1 MGKRSSHVSALKMK
15 GPNWDSGHTATSD
28 ARMADGVSTRG
39 RGRGSIA
46 FGRGN
51 DDRGVGGARAESVP
65 EASHGDDGGVA
76 VKLEGI
82 ENCCS
87 SSDGTSSLAVT

>member
-1 MGKRSSHVSALKMK
+1 MGKRSSPVSALKMK
-15 GPNWDSGHTATSD
+15 GPNWDSGHTAMSD
-28 ARMADGVSTRG
+28 ATMADGVSTRG

-46 FGRGN
+46 FGRGD
-51 DDRGVGGARAESVP
+51 DDRGVGGARAESAP

-76 VKLEGI
+76 VRLEGI

-87 SSDGTSSLAVT
+87 SSDGTSSLAIT